1 MGKTLK
7 KKDRDHNIR
16 KAFRDEIDLT
26 TKTIKSKKAYSRKQ
40 KYKQY

>member
-7 KKDRDHNIR
+7 KKDRDPNIQ

-26 TKTIKSKKAYSRKQ
+26 TRTIKSKKAYSRKQ
-40 KYKQY
+40 KYKQF